1 MWGTV
6 SVIVFILLLTFGVWK
21 SFSSGVLREMI
32 EFAKLPILIEK
43 DMFNGETKTFVF
55 KKNGV
60 EKALKIKKPNDAL
73 NSITSSRT
81 SSGTISFDPK
91 RENGLH
97 LEFSMWLSGGVSLM
111 TIIEKDG
118 NKIIQEDE
126 YNLEEKGL
134 MPAVYRMIDL
144 IERMSS
150 TSSVWDEFSS
160 DKT

>member
-1 MWGTV
+1 M
-6 SVIVFILLLTFGVWK
+6 K
-21 SFSSGVLREMI
+21 Q
-32 EFAKLPILIEK
+32 
-43 DMFNGETKTFVF
+43 KTFVF

-97 LEFSMWLSGGVSLM
+97 LEFSMWLSGGVSFM

-126 YNLEEKGL
+126 YNLEENGL